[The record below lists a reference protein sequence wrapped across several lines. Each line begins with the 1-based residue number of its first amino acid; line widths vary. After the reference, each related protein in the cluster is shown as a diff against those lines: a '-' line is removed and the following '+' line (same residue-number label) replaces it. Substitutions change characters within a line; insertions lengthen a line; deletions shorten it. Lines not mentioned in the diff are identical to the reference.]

1 VNDDF
6 AEIARFY
13 DPLMVHVDY
22 DRWYAVSDAL
32 ATLLPDDFVH
42 VDLACGTGK
51 LHRKLRRGGWKS
63 FGMDLSLGMVRTGRK
78 EDPSARLAA
87 ADLRALPLKGCVDFV
102 TCLFDSVNFLLTL
115 EDVEIAFREVYGALK
130 DDGLFY
136 FDVVTEKMVIDHFAG
151 QKWTEKNHG
160 FCSTWDTRY
169 SRKTLTAETRIQI
182 NQGPVCTIR
191 ERVYSTRDL
200 RAALERAGFVVLGAW
215 DAEKWKAP
223 GRKTVRIDWVAAKG
237 RFGKRTKAFQRV
249 VDAIRDGLV

>member
-1 VNDDF
+1 MNDEF
-6 AEIARFY
+6 AEIARYY

-32 ATLLPDDFVH
+32 AMLLPDDFVH
-42 VDLACGTGK
+42 VDLACGTGT
-51 LHRKLRRGGWKS
+51 LHRKLRRAGWNS
-63 FGMDLSLGMVRTGRK
+63 FGMDLSLGMVRAGRK
-78 EDPSARLAA
+78 DDPSARLAT
-87 ADLRALPLKGCVDFV
+87 ADLRALPLRGCVDFV

-115 EDVEIAFREVYGALK
+115 EDVQTAFREVYGALK

-160 FCSTWDTRY
+160 FCSTWDTQY

-191 ERVYSTRDL
+191 ERVYATRDL

-237 RFGKRTKAFQRV
+237 RYTRAGKAFQRV
-249 VDAIRDGLV
+249 SDLIRDGLV